1 MLNSVEVVRLYS
13 SITQLGIYMISWQ
26 LATFTE
32 LSTSQLHDLIQ
43 LRINI
48 FVVEQTCP
56 YPELDGKDC
65 MEGVHHLMGF
75 ENNQLIACARLLPAG
90 ISYDNVSI
98 GRVAT
103 KESARG
109 HGLGHQLI
117 ELALIQCEYLWPGE
131 AIDIGAQQH
140 LEMFYQKHGF
150 HSISDMYLE
159 DDIPHID
166 MRLDK

>member
-1 MLNSVEVVRLYS
+1 
-13 SITQLGIYMISWQ
+13 MISWQ
-26 LATFTE
+26 LATFSQLT
-32 LSTSQLHDLIQ
+32 TSQLHELIQ

-65 MEGVHHLMGF
+65 MDGVHHLMGF
-75 ENNQLIACARLLPAG
+75 DNGNLVACARLLPTG

-109 HGLGHQLI
+109 TGLGHQLVKQ
-117 ELALIQCEYLWPGE
+117 ALLQCENLWPGE
-131 AIDIGAQQH
+131 TIDIGAQEH
-140 LEMFYQKHGF
+140 LEHFYLQHGF
-150 HSISDMYLE
+150 QSISETYLE